1 MNGPRDCP
9 TKLNKL
15 GREKISCDITYTWNL
30 KKNDANKLFLK
41 TEISSQTL
49 KSYIFM

>member
-9 TKLNKL
+9 IKLNKL

-30 KKNDANKLFLK
+30 KKIMQINLFKK
-41 TEISSQTL
+41 TEIN
-49 KSYIFM
+49 